1 MEYEGQHPLVA
12 AGCISL
18 VLKSQ
23 QKTSLSINFSYD
35 VLIPTP
41 ARKVMYLE
49 PFFALAALMS
59 VPKVLSRSAGG
70 AARPSIPQAAD
81 KWKEKKSGH
90 TKKLLTGEWLPQS
103 GF

>member
-12 AGCISL
+12 AGCINL
-18 VLKSQ
+18 VLKYQ

-59 VPKVLSRSAGG
+59 VPKVLSRSAR
-70 AARPSIPQAAD
+70 ARPSIPQAAD
-81 KWKEKKSGH
+81 KWKEKKVD
-90 TKKLLTGEWLPQS
+90 TQKKLLTGEWLPQS